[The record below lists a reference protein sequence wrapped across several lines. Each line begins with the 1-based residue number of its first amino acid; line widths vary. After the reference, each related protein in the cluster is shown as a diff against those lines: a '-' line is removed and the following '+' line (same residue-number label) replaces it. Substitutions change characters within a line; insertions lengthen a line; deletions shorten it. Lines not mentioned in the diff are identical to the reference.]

1 MKRIILILCLVLLA
15 VLIAIAVGP
24 MLIDGKGYITV
35 VTGDTAYQTT
45 ILSAVYLLTA
55 LFLVLLAVLF
65 LLRGGLRFSLGGWH
79 KLTRASQRRALR
91 DFNKGITAYIID
103 DYSQA
108 EQLLGKSAQ
117 LPQFEQ
123 TAYLLAASAADKQDS
138 GSSHYLER
146 VTTDKDFIKNAGLE
160 GVLVK
165 VKLFI
170 RQQAYDKARE
180 LIDTYHKYIG
190 HDARLLA
197 LETDLCLIEQRF
209 EAAIEH
215 LKAARKQKTIT
226 RERISAWEHEAFT
239 GMFKQTISQS
249 DQNALFAYWKK
260 IPRKIQQSEPVLLA
274 YCRILAENQLNQA
287 LTEILLPVLK
297 KDPGQQLLRAFQTL
311 PVHQGDALIAQVQ
324 KQLSKHPQEAKW
336 LSYLGH
342 LAANTGQWQMSE
354 RAFNS
359 LLSLEESRYDASDL
373 EALAYVLSRQEKFEQ
388 ANKMLMRRLKHQP
401 PALQAY

>member
-1 MKRIILILCLVLLA
+1 MKRLILIICLGLLGVL
-15 VLIAIAVGP
+15 VAIAVGP

-35 VTGDTAYQTT
+35 VSGDTAYQTT

-65 LLRGGLRFSLGGWH
+65 VLRGGLRFSLGGWH

-91 DFNKGITAYIID
+91 NFNKGITAYVID

-108 EQLLGKSAQ
+108 EQLLAKSAQ

-123 TAYLLAASAADKQDS
+123 TAYLLAAAAADKQDS

-146 VTTDKDFIKNAGLE
+146 VSTDKHFIKNAGLE

-170 RQQAYDKARE
+170 GQGQHDKARE
-180 LIDTYHKYIG
+180 LIDNYHKYIG

-197 LETDLCLIEQRF
+197 LEIDLCLIEQRF

-215 LKAARKQKTIT
+215 LKSARKQKTIT
-226 RERISAWEHEAFT
+226 RERISAWERDAFA
-239 GMFKQTISQS
+239 GIFNDTISQA

-260 IPRKIQQSEPVLLA
+260 LSRKIQQSEPVLLA
-274 YCRILAENQLNQA
+274 YCRVLAENKLNEA
-287 LTEILLPVLK
+287 LADILLPVLK
-297 KDPGQQLLRAFQTL
+297 KDPGQPLLRAFQTF
-311 PVHQGDALIAQVQ
+311 PVHQAELLIAQVQ
-324 KQLSKHPQEAKW
+324 KQLGKHQQEAKW

-342 LAANTGQWQMSE
+342 LAFNSEQWQMSE

-359 LLSLEESRYDASDL
+359 LLALEPISYDASDL
-373 EALAYVLSRQEKFEQ
+373 EALACVLSKQEKFEQ
-388 ANKMLMRRLKHQP
+388 ANKILTRRLQM
-401 PALQAY
+401 

>member
-1 MKRIILILCLVLLA
+1 MLIICLVLLG
-15 VLIAIAVGP
+15 VLTAIAVGP

-35 VTGDTAYQTT
+35 VSGDTAYQTT
-45 ILSAVYLLTA
+45 LLSAVYLLTA

-65 LLRGGLRFSLGGWH
+65 VLRGGLRFSLGGWH

-91 DFNKGITAYIID
+91 NFNKGITAYAID

-108 EQLLGKSAQ
+108 EQLLAKSAQ

-146 VTTDKDFIKNAGLE
+146 VNTDKQFIKNAGLE

-165 VKLFI
+165 VKIFI
-170 RQQAYDKARE
+170 GQEQYGKARQ

-197 LETDLCLIEQRF
+197 LEIDLCLVEQRF
-209 EAAIEH
+209 SAAIEQ
-215 LKAARKQKTIT
+215 LKAARKQKTFNK
-226 RERISAWEHEAFT
+226 ERLSSWEQKAFT
-239 GMFKQTISQS
+239 GIFNDTISQA
-249 DQNALFAYWKK
+249 DQNALFAYWQKLPK
-260 IPRKIQQSEPVLLA
+260 KIQQSEPVLLA
-274 YCRILAENQLNQA
+274 YCRVLAENKLNEA
-287 LTEILLPVLK
+287 LTAQLLPVLK
-297 KDPGQQLLRAFQTL
+297 KAPSAELLRAFQAL
-311 PVHQGDALIAQVQ
+311 PVHQADALIAQVQ
-324 KQLSKHPQEAKW
+324 KQLGKHQQEAKW

-342 LAANTGQWQMSE
+342 LACNSEQWQMAE

-359 LLSLEESRYDASDL
+359 LLALEPVSYDASDL
-373 EALAYVLSRQEKFEQ
+373 EALAHVLSKQGKFEQ
-388 ANKMLMRRLKHQP
+388 ATKILTRRLKM
-401 PALQAY
+401 